1 MRLESGYDDACQKE
15 ACELGR
21 QTIAQTGAEFLK
33 EYKRKALEEIYTRQS
48 AAEAATRKKR
58 DARAQMQQNDATSA
72 NVAPALAVQ

>member
-33 EYKRKALEEIYTRQS
+33 EYKRKALEEIYTR
-48 AAEAATRKKR
+48 
-58 DARAQMQQNDATSA
+58 
-72 NVAPALAVQ
+72 

>member
-15 ACELGR
+15 ARELGR

-33 EYKRKALEEIYTRQS
+33 EYKRKALEEIYTRQT

-58 DARAQMQQNDATSA
+58 DAQAQAQLDGGTLA